1 MQTTQM
7 SGSGRAL
14 FSLRLLL
21 GALFIA
27 HLYWKLAV
35 LPGGVQVWR
44 DGLIGNGYPSFVPY
58 YVLSAEFAGA
68 LLIIPGIF
76 ARYVS
81 LYAIPMMIG
90 AAQFWLV
97 RNGFYFTKG
106 GAELPL
112 VWLALLGIQAIAGD
126 GPYALVRSPDWRR
139 LAAGISPRR
148 SNSPARTHGG

>member
-1 MQTTQM
+1 MQTTQR
-7 SGSGRAL
+7 SGTQLAL
-14 FSLRLLL
+14 FLLRLLL

-35 LPGGVQVWR
+35 FPGGAQAWR
-44 DGLIGNGYPSFVPY
+44 DGLIRSGYPSFVPY

-97 RNGFYFTKG
+97 RNGFYFTKA

-126 GPYALVRSPDWRR
+126 GPHALVQSPGWQR
-139 LAAGISPRR
+139 LVAWITPRP
-148 SNSPARTHGG
+148 SNSPGRNHGG